1 MIPRPLI
8 GYCTNV
14 HAGVD
19 LKSIKEN
26 LEHYAVAVRDAGDAD
41 ELGVGLWIP
50 AAAARELAADAG
62 DFSDFLHQRKLNAFT
77 INGFPFD
84 NFHQEVVKH
93 TVYQPTWAETSRL
106 DYTCQLADILADLLK
121 AQPED
126 QIGSISTL
134 PLGWPT
140 ELGSA
145 AALDR
150 CGENFR
156 KLAVYLRQIE
166 SACGRRIMVA
176 IEPEPGCQ
184 LDTTDDVID
193 WFETQL
199 PDPIHRRHLSVCHD
213 VCHSAVMMESQSEVL
228 SRLAGAGIAV
238 GKVQVSSAVKVRW
251 DQMSV
256 ARQQEAISQLAEFGE
271 DKYLHQTGRRF
282 GNNEFALTEDLP
294 TLVRDVV
301 NRVINLE
308 SESQWVVH
316 FHVPIFLE
324 RFGHL
329 ETSQEDVLECLRF
342 LSTSK
347 SCPEF
352 TGHLE
357 IETYAWTV
365 LPEAM
370 RKRGLAADIAKEISW
385 LNAVISKLG
394 E

>member
-1 MIPRPLI
+1 
-8 GYCTNV
+8 
-14 HAGVD
+14 
-19 LKSIKEN
+19 
-26 LEHYAVAVRDAGDAD
+26 
-41 ELGVGLWIP
+41 
-50 AAAARELAADAG
+50 
-62 DFSDFLHQRKLNAFT
+62 
-77 INGFPFD
+77 
-84 NFHQEVVKH
+84 
-93 TVYQPTWAETSRL
+93 
-106 DYTCQLADILADLLK
+106 
-121 AQPED
+121 
-126 QIGSISTL
+126 
-134 PLGWPT
+134 
-140 ELGSA
+140 
-145 AALDR
+145 
-150 CGENFR
+150 
-156 KLAVYLRQIE
+156 
-166 SACGRRIMVA
+166 MVA

-199 PDPIHRRHLSVCHD
+199 PDTIHRRHLSVCPD

-238 GKVQVSSAVKVRW
+238 GKVQVSSAGKVRW

-385 LNAVISKLG
+385 LNTVISKL
-394 E
+394 EE